1 MLSKSSK
8 THEAFFAEKA
18 NEFVGRVNQQYA
30 GFHSY
35 FTLQEINK
43 QLASENAA
51 LRNRLAENFIVP
63 DSTQKIVADTLLT
76 DSVRKARK
84 YIYLPAMVVGNTVVF
99 QNNYLTLE
107 RGEKQGVKKGM
118 AVTGPQGIVG
128 VVIDVSD
135 NYCRVMSLLHRNS
148 RVSAM
153 LKKDNNLGSIEWDG
167 TDPHYLVMRNISK
180 AAKVLKGDTV
190 LTSTYSAN
198 FPSHLMIGTVDH
210 ISSDPSSNFYTLKV
224 KTATNF
230 FTIQYVDVV
239 ENTKFAEQSKLEG
252 IKLKGNE

>member
-8 THEAFFAEKA
+8 THEAFFASKA
-18 NEFVGRVNQQYA
+18 NEYTGRINQQYA
-30 GFHSY
+30 DFHSY
-35 FTLQEINK
+35 FILQDINK
-43 QLASENAA
+43 QLSAENAA
-51 LRNRLAENFIVP
+51 LRNQLKADFIMP
-63 DSTQKIVADTLLT
+63 DSTKKTVVDSLYT
-76 DSVRKARK
+76 DSLHKSRK
-84 YIYLPAMVVGNTVVF
+84 YIYLPAAVVGNSVIF

-118 AVTGPQGIVG
+118 AVASPQGIVG

-167 TDPHYLVMRNISK
+167 VDPHYLILKNISK
-180 AAKVLKGDTV
+180 GSKVVKGDTV
-190 LTSTYSAN
+190 LTSTYSSN
-198 FPSHLMIGTVDH
+198 FPSHLMIGTVDG
-210 ISSDPSSNFYTLKV
+210 IASDPASNFYTLKV

-230 FTIQYVDVV
+230 FTIQYVNII
-239 ENTKFAEQSKLEG
+239 ENTRFAEQSKLEAV
-252 IKLKGNE
+252 KLKGNE